1 MGPDDVVPLAEVR
14 AGARRHR
21 LLTDVAVRRP
31 LDEPGAEELRRL
43 LVEASDPD
51 HRGVETFERVAAERH
66 RAPPGNWAAGGRA
79 GSPPTGYE
87 SLDHGSAVGGK
98 RAPARRGLTR
108 PDPLARYRGDGDG
121 GPAPSVPRAKRLL
134 TPRR

>member
-43 LVEASDPD
+43 LVEASDPN

-87 SLDHGSAVGGK
+87 SLDRSEEHTSELQS
-98 RAPARRGLTR
+98 LTN
-108 PDPLARYRGDGDG
+108 L
-121 GPAPSVPRAKRLL
+121 
-134 TPRR
+134 

>member
-66 RAPPGNWAAGGRA
+66 RAPPGTWAAGGA
-79 GSPPTGYE
+79 SGEPPNRLRE
-87 SLDHGSAVGGK
+87 LRPRLGG
-98 RAPARRGLTR
+98 RRPAPARASR
-108 PDPLARYRGDGDG
+108 PDTAGPPCSLSPRVRRRRG
-121 GPAPSVPRAKRLL
+121 ANRSR
-134 TPRR
+134 

>member
-1 MGPDDVVPLAEVR
+1 MGPDGVVPRARVR
-14 AGARRHR
+14 EGPRRHR

-66 RAPPGNWAAGGRA
+66 RAPPGTWAAGGASGEPPNRLRELRPRLGGEEPSA
-79 GSPPTGYE
+79 GP
-87 SLDHGSAVGGK
+87 
-98 RAPARRGLTR
+98 R
-108 PDPLARYRGDGDG
+108 
-121 GPAPSVPRAKRLL
+121 VPVW
-134 TPRR
+134 